1 MSFLTVGLRE
11 PFFLELMLPLFGCS
25 FLTITLQ
32 LTILSCSGLLLEALS
47 AAEVDLSLCSSSGFL
62 VGGMHLGSEFKSF
75 GVFSEGS
82 MRGLPDTGCGVAA
95 TLSGRGAPSG
105 INSCT

>member
-11 PFFLELMLPLFGCS
+11 PFFLELMLPLFSRS
-25 FLTITLQ
+25 FLTTLR

-47 AAEVDLSLCSSSGFL
+47 AAEVDLCSSSGFL

-82 MRGLPDTGCGVAA
+82 IRGLPDTGCGVAA
-95 TLSGRGAPSG
+95 TQSRPGAPSG